1 MKSKF
6 TVGQRVRILPKE
18 QLLELEHNGADI
30 TEEMFEYGGKEAT
43 IIEATII
50 EATNCHRWL
59 FKDLPEYRLD
69 IDEEDEEGP
78 WVWYEDLLEPIE

>member
-18 QLLELEHNGADI
+18 ELVELEHNGADI

-43 IIEATII
+43 IIEV
-50 EATNCHRWL
+50 TNCHRWL

-69 IDEEDEEGP
+69 IDEEDDEGP
-78 WVWYEDLLEPIE
+78 WVWYEDLLAPIE

>member
-18 QLLELEHNGADI
+18 ELVELERNGADI
-30 TEEMFEYGGKEAT
+30 TGEMFEYGGKEAT
-43 IIEATII
+43 IT

-69 IDEEDEEGP
+69 IDEEDEQGP
-78 WVWYEDLLEPIE
+78 WVWYENLLESIE

>member
-18 QLLELEHNGADI
+18 QLVELQYNGADI
-30 TEEMFEYGGKEAT
+30 TEEMVEYGGKEAT
-43 IIEATII
+43 IVQVTA
-50 EATNCHRWL
+50 CHYWL

-69 IDEEDEEGP
+69 IDREDNQGP
-78 WVWYEDLLEPIE
+78 WVWYENLLAPID

>member
-1 MKSKF
+1 MKNKF
-6 TVGQRVRILPKE
+6 TVGQRVRVLPKE

-43 IIEATII
+43 IIEAS
-50 EATNCHRWL
+50 NCYRWL

-69 IDEEDEEGP
+69 IDKEDEQGP
-78 WVWYEDLLEPIE
+78 WVWYENLLEPIE